1 MEGGFER
8 NTRTLRDLQC
18 RSHGNQWKLDQSAQV
33 ISRMERDNFRALA
46 LSNYRKF
53 TRSLTIVIVT
63 TTKFLQNSPIKDI
76 VKSSTV
82 STFTGVNF
90 TPSS

>member
-1 MEGGFER
+1 MEGGFES

-18 RSHGNQWKLDQSAQV
+18 CSHGNQWKLDQSAQV
-33 ISRMERDNFRALA
+33 ISRIERDNFRALA

-63 TTKFLQNSPIKDI
+63 TKFLQNSSIKDI